1 MLPRLSNVIW
11 FWAGCA
17 LVAAAL
23 LTMTHLCAYRT
34 AAQTE
39 DAFSDSAADPV
50 KLFERGQTAHA
61 RGDLLKALELYD
73 EAIKVRPEFAEAEF
87 QKGSVLASLG
97 RNTESEASYKRSIAL
112 RRDWALPYVGLG
124 TLLVR
129 LERVA
134 EAEPLLRKAVQLEP
148 GNNLALRILADVR
161 LRGGDGKE
169 ALQLARI
176 ATKDPDAPLATW
188 VLQAQAERRTGD
200 NAGALLSLNRI
211 LKGEPLN
218 LFALMERAEVR
229 METGDIPGALEDLKS
244 SESLIN
250 GNQASAARIAS
261 AYERACKPAEA
272 RRIAEAAGLNIAA
285 NTPDGGGVK
294 VAGPP
299 EEIEA
304 ANSDDPVVARAALE
318 KLLQKNPDNAM
329 LLARLG
335 ESYRTFDPNRSLDFY
350 RRANKIDPA
359 NPDYAAGFSSALVQA
374 RRFPEAVSILRK
386 VIETAPD
393 NYAAHANLATA
404 LYRLKQYGEA
414 LVEYRW
420 LLKAKPDLSIAHY
433 FIATAHDYLGE
444 YRDALTA
451 YELFLAGAN
460 AKTNQLE
467 IDKVNLRLPSL
478 RHQIKI
484 GQGAKRKS
492 AAPARP

>member
-1 MLPRLSNVIW
+1 MLQRLSNVVW
-11 FWAGCA
+11 SWVGCGVV
-17 LVAAAL
+17 VAAV
-23 LTMTHLCAYRT
+23 LTMTHLCVYRVS
-34 AAQTE
+34 AQTD
-39 DAFSDSAADPV
+39 DAFSDAAADPV

-87 QKGSVLASLG
+87 QKGNVLASLG
-97 RNTESEASYKRSIAL
+97 RASESEASFKRAIAL
-112 RRDWALPYVGLG
+112 RQDWALPYVALG
-124 TLLVR
+124 TLLVK
-129 LERVA
+129 LERTA
-134 EAEPLLRKAVQLEP
+134 EAEPLLRKAIQLEP
-148 GNNLALRILADVR
+148 RNSLALRVLADVL
-161 LRGGDGKE
+161 LRGGDAKE
-169 ALQLARI
+169 ALQLARA

-188 VLQAQAERRTGD
+188 ILQAQAERRTGD
-200 NAGALLSLNRI
+200 NAGALLSLNHI
-211 LKGEPLN
+211 VKIEPLN
-218 LFALMERAEVR
+218 LFALLERAEVLI
-229 METGDIPGALEDLKS
+229 ETGDIPRALEDLKA
-244 SESLIN
+244 SESLIKDDK
-250 GNQASAARIAS
+250 ASAARVAS
-261 AYERACKPAEA
+261 VYERASKPEDA
-272 RRIAEAAGLNIAA
+272 RRVAEAAGLNISAPTA
-285 NTPDGGGVK
+285 GAGGIK
-294 VAGPP
+294 VLGAP

-304 ANSDDPVVARAALE
+304 ANSDDPSVARTALE

-335 ESYRTFDPNRSLDFY
+335 ESYRTVDPNRSLDFF

-386 VIETAPD
+386 VIDAAPD
-393 NYAAHANLATA
+393 NYVAHANLATA

-444 YRDALTA
+444 YEDALTA
-451 YELFLAGAN
+451 YELFLAGAD

-478 RHQIKI
+478 KHQIKI
-484 GQGAKRKS
+484 GQGAKRKAES
-492 AAPARP
+492 PARH